1 MKLSDFKMLTFDTY
15 GTLIDWES
23 GIYNALE
30 PLLDKLPLRLNRD
43 EVLEL
48 FAEYELQ
55 QQASN
60 PTQLYS
66 SVLADVSRSIAKK
79 WQVRIS
85 DEESMA
91 FGRSVKHWP
100 EFEDSAES
108 LKYLRQHY
116 LMATVTNCDRIS
128 YMGSNARLE
137 IEWDAVYTAQ
147 DIGCYKPSL
156 RNFEYMFE
164 RARRDLGVLPHEIL
178 HVAQSLTHDMVPATS
193 MGMTKVWINRRHDA
207 DRERQQECDQ
217 HGPETADDGA
227 PNPSQLGLTRVAIL
241 KEFPVDYAFHLTIAR
256 QLVEP
261 NRLLVRNTSALLA
274 GCNLQQLPLAFGCG
288 LV

>member
-30 PLLDKLPLRLNRD
+30 PLRDKLPLRLDRD

-48 FAEYELQ
+48 FAEYETQ
-55 QQASN
+55 QQAGN
-60 PTQLYS
+60 PTQIYS

-79 WQVRIS
+79 WQIKIS
-85 DEESMA
+85 DEEAST

-100 EFEDSAES
+100 EFEDSAAS
-108 LKYLRQHY
+108 LNYLRQHY

-137 IEWDAVYTAQ
+137 IEWDAIYTAQ
-147 DIGCYKPSL
+147 DIGCYKPNL
-156 RNFEYMFE
+156 RNFDYMFE
-164 RARRDLGVLPHEIL
+164 NARRDLGVLPHEIL

-207 DRERQQECDQ
+207 EGYGATAPPEGEYTIEWEFNSMTEFVRTHQQE
-217 HGPETADDGA
+217 
-227 PNPSQLGLTRVAIL
+227 
-241 KEFPVDYAFHLTIAR
+241 
-256 QLVEP
+256 
-261 NRLLVRNTSALLA
+261 LA
-274 GCNLQQLPLAFGCG
+274 
-288 LV
+288 